1 MQTRGLG
8 TICLGGGRM
17 AERRRALAE
26 LRLTHKVPCSPW
38 ATPGSCCYSTWTLLP
53 CLASPDPQN
62 RLNLA
67 THGVWLTPSQLLL
80 GPLSIALGLS
90 HAPGIHYVISLT
102 ALLQQLRTGVTA
114 NGVRLP
120 LSCEVLG
127 KGPGNQEEATVQDQ

>member
-1 MQTRGLG
+1 MVSGLQ
-8 TICLGGGRM
+8 
-17 AERRRALAE
+17 AE
-26 LRLTHKVPCSPW
+26 P
-38 ATPGSCCYSTWTLLP
+38 TWSQVKCHFL
-53 CLASPDPQN
+53 
-62 RLNLA
+62 
-67 THGVWLTPSQLLL
+67 WEQLLL